1 MHNKTSQ
8 IAGNGFDV
16 PQDSTLGP
24 LLFFVYIS
32 LTYIKLLH

>member
-8 IAGNGFDV
+8 IAGNDFDV
-16 PQDSTLGP
+16 PQDSTLDP
-24 LLFFVYIS
+24 LLFFVCIS